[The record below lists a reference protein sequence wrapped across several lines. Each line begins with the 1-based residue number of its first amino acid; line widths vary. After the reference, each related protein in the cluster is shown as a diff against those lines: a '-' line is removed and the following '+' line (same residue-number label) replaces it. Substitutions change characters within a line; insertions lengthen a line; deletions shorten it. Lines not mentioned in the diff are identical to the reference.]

1 LSFAYSI
8 ERLAA
13 TPEPSGIGTVA
24 AVVFA
29 GVAAAAFSLAGF
41 STSSA

>member
-1 LSFAYSI
+1 M
-8 ERLAA
+8 
-13 TPEPSGIGTVA
+13 GTVA